1 MLYVWVVQYMCL
13 SIHNLLANLVLVLHP
28 KNSMFSGY
36 APSNPHTIQTL
47 NTWKEAALIT
57 IIFLL
62 DCQRWAVCFTISCS
76 PYLLLFPPMV
86 IEGGCRPVKVR
97 SEKGGVE
104 RKRDRNRGDREL
116 LERAGFH
123 SAEKHVHFSRN
134 SVSVIPG
141 LWTVLIT
148 GSQWINGNPHKGL
161 GHLLVTSC
169 SICVI
174 FARQLILFFSILENL
189 FCSYKFRCVFMH
201 EGATVIFLKSAHI

>member
-1 MLYVWVVQYMCL
+1 MCL

-97 SEKGGVE
+97 SEKGGWRGRGTE
-104 RKRDRNRGDREL
+104 TEETESCWKGQAFIQQRNMC
-116 LERAGFH
+116 
-123 SAEKHVHFSRN
+123 
-134 SVSVIPG
+134 
-141 LWTVLIT
+141 
-148 GSQWINGNPHKGL
+148 
-161 GHLLVTSC
+161 TSPE
-169 SICVI
+169 I
-174 FARQLILFFSILENL
+174 Q
-189 FCSYKFRCVFMH
+189 
-201 EGATVIFLKSAHI
+201 FL